1 MQFVN
6 LIGDK
11 QFIAMDDIALSYY
24 FILLE
29 VSFGQC
35 AIYVVNVVLSLKIA
49 VLHVAV
55 LADRWK
61 TAVLVVLF
69 DQVRLE

>member
-1 MQFVN
+1 MQLVY
-6 LIGDK
+6 LIGDE

-24 FILLE
+24 FILIE

-35 AIYVVNVVLSLKIA
+35 AIYVVHIILSLKVA
-49 VLHVAV
+49 ALHVAV
-55 LADRWK
+55 LADGWK
-61 TAVLVVLF
+61 IAILIVFL